1 MFNREQTEC
10 MDSLAAIPDEKRC
23 WCGWYS
29 LDDCPNCDKSS
40 SLADRLRVS
49 CQHKQCRGY
58 PKQQDPDH
66 KIIHTVACPESI
78 QTDAALISSDDWSK
92 LLTIAEYG
100 VWSTAFPKI
109 KDMFDEYAASDSVH
123 DTVKKLVE
131 SLPQN
136 LQDTGK
142 ILMEPNGYHSHKPI
156 AATLLAKLFL
166 AKVSPPTK
174 PST

>member
-1 MFNREQTEC
+1 MSFNKEQREY

-23 WCGWYS
+23 WCGWGS
-29 LDDCPNCDKSS
+29 LGRCLRCDKST

-49 CQHKQCRGY
+49 CRHRQCRAY
-58 PKQQDPDH
+58 PRQNDPEG
-66 KIIHTVACPESI
+66 KITHTVTCPESI

-109 KDMFDEYAASDSVH
+109 KDMFDEYAESGSVH
-123 DTVKKLVE
+123 DTVKKIVE
-131 SLPQN
+131 GLPRN

-142 ILMEPNGYHSHKPI
+142 ILMEPKGYHDHKPTS
-156 AATLLAKLFL
+156 AKLLADLFL
-166 AKVSPPTK
+166 AKV
-174 PST
+174 